1 MSEQKIEPKVKDSLP
16 LEKKDF
22 MKIFWRSFTLLG
34 SMNYERMQALGYDY
48 SIMPAL
54 KKIYNG
60 NKEQLSESLSRNM
73 EVFNTTVA
81 PSTFIMGLSVAME
94 EKNAKDKNFDPKAIS
109 AVKMAL
115 MGPIAGIGDSFFWGV
130 FRVIAAGIGVSFALK
145 GSILGPII
153 FLILYNIPHFLVR
166 YYGLFLGYEK
176 GNSFLKSMND
186 TGKMELITYCAGI
199 LGVLVIGSM
208 VGTMVTIKTPLVLN
222 LQGAK
227 VNFQQIFDQI
237 LPQALP
243 LGATLLTYSL
253 LKKRVNIN
261 YIMIGIFAIGIIG
274 SLIGIL

>member
-1 MSEQKIEPKVKDSLP
+1 
-16 LEKKDF
+16 
-22 MKIFWRSFTLLG
+22 
-34 SMNYERMQALGYDY
+34 
-48 SIMPAL
+48 
-54 KKIYNG
+54 
-60 NKEQLSESLSRNM
+60 M

-176 GNSFLKSMND
+176 GNSFLRSMND

-261 YIMIGIFAIGIIG
+261 YIMLGIFAIGIIG